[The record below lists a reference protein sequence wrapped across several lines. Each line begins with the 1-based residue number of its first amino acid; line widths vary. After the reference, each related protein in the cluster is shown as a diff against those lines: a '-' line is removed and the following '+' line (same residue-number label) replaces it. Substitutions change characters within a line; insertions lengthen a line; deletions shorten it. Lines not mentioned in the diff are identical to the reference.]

1 MSTPS
6 AFDAPAKASPATG
19 IASATA
25 SATAMDVARDGESRQ
40 QATTPPRDINTR
52 RPSIQRGTESTSA
65 SVGSRA
71 GLLHTRFNNQ
81 NGSPASSLSLSSSLA
96 RAAPHSQDSIRAST
110 VQLSNMIMPSPR
122 HDSPRQNYVF
132 PMIAP
137 DEAFIPEQPLD
148 EAAST
153 GSSILDDVSSTR
165 SSDGTPMQASGL
177 TLLRPP
183 TLSVDHVHGDDL
195 SPTPDDDTPTP
206 GVGSPTPVASP
217 RGHHQMLPH
226 DQHTE
231 PTPARD
237 ADEHT
242 PLLVV
247 TPPQNGDAPNGGAPP
262 RKGSPSRSEKL
273 LKAIRGTLTRD
284 AAADVATQGLKALPA
299 VLLGTLLNILDAVSY
314 GILVFPTAEPFISL
328 GITSAGVSMFFITAV
343 VSQLVYTLGGSSFKG
358 GNGSMMIEVVPFFHI
373 LSSSITND
381 IGLEPG
387 NERAIAATTL
397 AAYALS
403 SILTGLTFLLLGF
416 FKLGN
421 VMGFFPRHILVGCIG
436 GIGVF
441 LIITG
446 LCVSTGLEDTEFT
459 YTLDTLKFF
468 LLDGR
473 NLMMWALPFGLAA
486 VLRLVTS
493 FATFSERAGQ
503 LIFPGYFVMI
513 PAIFYVVVLS
523 ARLNLGELRDAGWL
537 FDVGG
542 GEGKWYTF
550 YEFFDFRQIRW
561 GVLWATLPTQFALL
575 FFNILHPPL
584 NVPALA
590 VSLNE
595 DVDTN
600 KELTAHGY
608 SNVIAGLL
616 GTPPNYLVYV
626 NTLLFYRVGGTT
638 RISGLLLAGATLL
651 LLFVGTGPIAYLP
664 IMEVGALIFVL
675 GIDLVKEALW
685 DTRHRTSRTEYITI
699 VSIMICMTL
708 WDFVVGVLFGI
719 VVSCFFFVVQNSQRR
734 SIRSVHTGETVM
746 STVRR
751 PSSQRAYIREVSK
764 QTAIMR
770 LQGFLFFGTITYV
783 EETIKQLLDGAKW
796 QRSPIRFL
804 VLDFALVAGVDMS
817 AAEAFV
823 RIQRMLGARG
833 VTLVLCGLA
842 VESPVGR
849 ALESVDL
856 LSSPGVEV
864 FSSFNDALEWTE
876 NMYLRTWFR
885 SQKAETSALMLPGRQ
900 DGDIV
905 AVEHLGSMVGSPRY
919 SHIQD
924 VGNRILSA
932 DHHKSTDESAA
943 HGEPLDTLVKAFS
956 SYSKLDPKRLQ
967 PITKYLERMRLPMG
981 HVLWQQDDEPDG
993 LYIIEAGILRAI
1005 YHFSDPA
1012 RSIEES
1018 MVPGTLAG
1026 ELSALSGLPRNATT
1040 VVEQP
1045 AVVWR
1050 LSIDA
1055 MRRMEKEEPEL
1066 AREFLGLVLKS
1077 AKVDYDILLSALA
1090 TRT

>member
-165 SSDGTPMQASGL
+165 SSEGTPMPASGL

-183 TLSVDHVHGDDL
+183 TLSVDHAHGDDL

-206 GVGSPTPVASP
+206 GA
-217 RGHHQMLPH
+217 
-226 DQHTE
+226 
-231 PTPARD
+231 
-237 ADEHT
+237 
-242 PLLVV
+242 
-247 TPPQNGDAPNGGAPP
+247 P

-273 LKAIRGTLTRD
+273 LKTIQGTLTRD

-421 VMGFFPRHILVGCIG
+421 VMGFFPRHIRRCIG

-561 GVLWATLPTQFALL
+561 GALWATLPTQFALL

-804 VLDFALVAGVDMS
+804 ILDFALVAGVDMS

-905 AVEHLGSMVGSPRY
+905 AVEHLESMVGSPRY

-932 DHHKSTDESAA
+932 DHHNSTDESAA

-1050 LSIDA
+1050 LSMDA